1 MPQVL
6 SSTQP
11 CGKRDLLSSTFPNL
25 YSSANRTR
33 DARMQ
38 KLRQIQIIPTS
49 RTPFIQAAHL
59 VTGHVPLYIL
69 LFKYL
74 KLGQYLFFTSLLCM
88 HVIYYIFNLL
98 LSLPSDFYQKQ
109 FFHTDLCLSLLYS
122 PIRFFK

>member
-1 MPQVL
+1 MLRVL

-59 VTGHVPLYIL
+59 VIGHVPLYIL

-74 KLGQYLFFTSLLCM
+74 KLGQYLFLIFSHVFIM
-88 HVIYYIFNLL
+88 HACNLL
-98 LSLPSDFYQKQ
+98 HIQSFIVIAL
-109 FFHTDLCLSLLYS
+109 
-122 PIRFFK
+122 